1 MRSGLLASNRNNPK
15 RYLLLSVLLPMLL
28 VAVGWIVLEV
38 HPFGTRQ
45 ILVTDFWHQYYPFL
59 CILQEKLKHGE
70 SLLYTWQ
77 SGMGSNF
84 AAMMAYYTASPL
96 NLLTLLV
103 PASMLRDTVT
113 GLVLLKIGAAGGF
126 FAAFLKG
133 TYGRNDSSLCLFGT
147 MYALCDFMMGYSWN
161 IIWLDTVALLP
172 LVMLGVVRLVRT
184 GSYRLYTVSLALA
197 MLANFY
203 IGFFICIFT
212 VIAYFCICIFTGM
225 GFKRFLT
232 RSGKMLAATI
242 LGLAISSILLLPTY
256 YALQNTYSIHNTFP
270 QHSTFYETWRDL
282 LSQLLA
288 YQIPTVKEGK
298 PNLYCGAV
306 SYTHLTLPTILRV

>member
-103 PASMLRDTVT
+103 PVSMLRDTVT

-161 IIWLDTVALLP
+161 IIWLDTVAMLP

-184 GSYRLYTVSLALA
+184 GSYRLYTISLALA

-225 GFKRFLT
+225 GFKRFLAWQSAAFCCCQPIT
-232 RSGKMLAATI
+232 PCRIRIASTIHFRSI
-242 LGLAISSILLLPTY
+242 P
-256 YALQNTYSIHNTFP
+256 
-270 QHSTFYETWRDL
+270 HSMKHGEICFRSCSPIRFQRSKRA
-282 LSQLLA
+282 SQTCIVGCSVW
-288 YQIPTVKEGK
+288 YWWGCFSGQGQFGFGRKSGQF
-298 PNLYCGAV
+298 
-306 SYTHLTLPTILRV
+306 

>member
-1 MRSGLLASNRNNPK
+1 M
-15 RYLLLSVLLPMLL
+15 LLSMLLPMLL

-103 PASMLRDTVT
+103 PASMLRDAVT

-133 TYGRNDSSLCLFGT
+133 TYGRNDIPSGHPVIGQIDLFGNRGQSSGNSD
-147 MYALCDFMMGYSWN
+147 LILFF
-161 IIWLDTVALLP
+161 LLHKPFLLVQTV
-172 LVMLGVVRLVRT
+172 VG
-184 GSYRLYTVSLALA
+184 
-197 MLANFY
+197 
-203 IGFFICIFT
+203 
-212 VIAYFCICIFTGM
+212 
-225 GFKRFLT
+225 
-232 RSGKMLAATI
+232 RSDPGI
-242 LGLAISSILLLPTY
+242 
-256 YALQNTYSIHNTFP
+256 
-270 QHSTFYETWRDL
+270 RD
-282 LSQLLA
+282 
-288 YQIPTVKEGK
+288 K
-298 PNLYCGAV
+298 
-306 SYTHLTLPTILRV
+306 

>member
-1 MRSGLLASNRNNPK
+1 M
-15 RYLLLSVLLPMLL
+15 
-28 VAVGWIVLEV
+28 
-38 HPFGTRQ
+38 
-45 ILVTDFWHQYYPFL
+45 
-59 CILQEKLKHGE
+59 
-70 SLLYTWQ
+70 
-77 SGMGSNF
+77 
-84 AAMMAYYTASPL
+84 
-96 NLLTLLV
+96 
-103 PASMLRDTVT
+103 
-113 GLVLLKIGAAGGF
+113 
-126 FAAFLKG
+126 
-133 TYGRNDSSLCLFGT
+133 
-147 MYALCDFMMGYSWN
+147 
-161 IIWLDTVALLP
+161 
-172 LVMLGVVRLVRT
+172 RT

-298 PNLYCGAV
+298 PNLYCGVLCVVLVGMFLRARSIRIREKVGAILVLAFLLV
-306 SYTHLTLPTILRV
+306 SCNWNILNYLWHGCHFPNMLPYRFSFLFSFALLTLAYRAYLLLLEQRVFFVTYGKML

>member
-15 RYLLLSVLLPMLL
+15 RYLLLSMLLPMLL

-172 LVMLGVVRLVRT
+172 LVMLGVV
-184 GSYRLYTVSLALA
+184 
-197 MLANFY
+197 
-203 IGFFICIFT
+203 
-212 VIAYFCICIFTGM
+212 
-225 GFKRFLT
+225 
-232 RSGKMLAATI
+232 
-242 LGLAISSILLLPTY
+242 
-256 YALQNTYSIHNTFP
+256 
-270 QHSTFYETWRDL
+270 
-282 LSQLLA
+282 
-288 YQIPTVKEGK
+288 
-298 PNLYCGAV
+298 
-306 SYTHLTLPTILRV
+306 

>member
-1 MRSGLLASNRNNPK
+1 MRSGLLASTQNNPK
-15 RYLLLSVLLPMLL
+15 RYLLLSMLLPMLL

-103 PASMLRDTVT
+103 PVSMLRDTVT

-184 GSYRLYTVSLALA
+184 GSYRLYTISLALA

-232 RSGKMLAATI
+232 RSGKMLAATMRF
-242 LGLAISSILLLPTY
+242 T
-256 YALQNTYSIHNTFP
+256 
-270 QHSTFYETWRDL
+270 
-282 LSQLLA
+282 
-288 YQIPTVKEGK
+288 
-298 PNLYCGAV
+298 
-306 SYTHLTLPTILRV
+306 